1 MRQMIRMKM
10 NSILNLMRNKEGRKI
25 IFKLLN
31 NINIITLYNIVQ
43 FNYFITGQKAM
54 WNNWKTS

>member
-10 NSILNLMRNKEGRKI
+10 DSILNLMRNKEGRKI

-54 WNNWKTS
+54 WNN